1 MATEEV
7 VRTKRLCASE
17 TDTAMVTEDTSDPPE
32 SPYSRISCESC
43 VARRQCES
51 RLDDVII
58 DLEALFRKRRTRE
71 NDPYGHPQQQEI
83 EDLSKQIKELES
95 EKSALEGDMMLCF
108 ILKNIKLDAIFRRIT
123 VQDILFSSRF
133 SRSYVKEIHLFGS
146 HKLTISKRLI
156 EEARC
161 IFRKYQSS
169 LSKKAAKNIKLFGTT
184 FSLCLFLPLKSSVVL
199 CESQPSHSRLV
210 GINSIEKLHQEARFD
225 WKKFYSIVKNEI
237 VYILLAVLSAL
248 VVALLNIKI
257 PIALGDMVNVVSSFL
272 NDNGYEKDA
281 VTFFSELR
289 EPAIQLVY
297 MYLAQSLFTFAYI
310 SILSVSGERVACNMR
325 KELFASVIEQDIAF
339 FDAHKTGEIS
349 SRLTNDV
356 QEFKSCYKL
365 CISQGLRSIAQTAGC
380 IVSLYLISPKM
391 TGLMVC
397 VVPVIVLAGTC
408 IGKTLRKMS
417 KYAQSQ
423 IAQAS
428 AVADE
433 AIGNIKTVRSFA
445 MEDSEKKLYSD
456 QVELVQK
463 INSKLG
469 VGIGIF
475 QGLANLALNGIVLGV
490 LCVGGSLMCTSEMT
504 PGSMMAFL
512 VATQTIQKSLA
523 HLSLLFGQF
532 VRGLAAGARIF
543 QYMNLTPGI
552 PLRGGKILT
561 DNDLHGEVKFNN
573 VTFSYPSRPDQVVL
587 KDLNLTLPPR
597 KMVALCGLS
606 GGGMYEGYFFISLT
620 EPDEYFTSL
629 AFFLQ
634 EPVLFATSVME
645 NIRYGRPDAS
655 DAEVIEAAKLANA
668 HEFIS
673 NFNDGYDTVLG
684 ERGATVSGG
693 QKQRIAIARALLKDP
708 KILILDEATS
718 TIQNADMIAVVK
730 GGVVVETGNHSSLC
744 MKKGLYWNL
753 IKQQQA
759 NEDEIM
765 SERKS
770 G

>member
-1 MATEEV
+1 
-7 VRTKRLCASE
+7 
-17 TDTAMVTEDTSDPPE
+17 
-32 SPYSRISCESC
+32 
-43 VARRQCES
+43 
-51 RLDDVII
+51 
-58 DLEALFRKRRTRE
+58 
-71 NDPYGHPQQQEI
+71 
-83 EDLSKQIKELES
+83 
-95 EKSALEGDMMLCF
+95 MLCF
-108 ILKNIKLDAIFRRIT
+108 IFKNIKHNALFRILT
-123 VQDILFSSRF
+123 VQDVLISSRF
-133 SRSYVKEIHLFGS
+133 SRSYAKEIHCIRTY
-146 HKLTISKRLI
+146 KLTISKRLI
-156 EEARC
+156 EEAKNA
-161 IFRKYQSS
+161 FKKYQNSFS
-169 LSKKAAKNIKLFGTT
+169 RKAVKNLKLYGST
-184 FSLCLFLPLKSSVVL
+184 FSLCLFFPLKSLVVL
-199 CESQPSHSRLV
+199 CESQSSHSRLV
-210 GINSIEKLHQEARFD
+210 GVNSIEKLHQEAKFD
-225 WKKFYSIVKNEI
+225 WKRFYKIVKAEI
-237 VYILLAVLSAL
+237 VYILLAVVSAL
-248 VVALLNIKI
+248 IVALLNIKI
-257 PIALGDMVNVVSSFL
+257 PILLGDMVNVVSSFL
-272 NDNGYEKDA
+272 SDNGYEKDA
-281 VTFFSELR
+281 ATFFSELR

-310 SILSVSGERVACNMR
+310 SILSVSGERVARNMR

-408 IGKTLRKMS
+408 IGKTLRNMS

-445 MEDSEKKLYSD
+445 MEESEKKLYND
-456 QVELVQK
+456 QVELIQK

-469 VGIGIF
+469 IGIGIF

-490 LCVGGSLMCTSEMT
+490 LCVGGSLMCTAEMT

-543 QYMNLTPGI
+543 QYMNLTPEI
-552 PLRGGKILT
+552 PLKGGKILT
-561 DNDLHGEVKFNN
+561 DSDLHGEVKFVN

-587 KDLNLTLPPR
+587 KNFNLTLPPR

-606 GGGMYEGYFFISLT
+606 GGGKSTVATLLERFYDIENGSITIDGCDIKSLDPSWLRGNVIGYI
-620 EPDEYFTSL
+620 D
-629 AFFLQ
+629 Q

-655 DAEVIEAAKLANA
+655 DAEVMEAAKLANA
-668 HEFIS
+668 HEFIC

-718 TIQNADMIAVVK
+718 ALDVESEKAVQEALDYAIKGRTVLVIAHRLSTIQNADMIAVVK
-730 GGVVVETGNHSSLC
+730 GGVIVEIGNHSTLSK
-744 MKKGLYWNL
+744 KKGVYWNL

-759 NEDEIM
+759 NDDENM